1 MRPMNK
7 ITKLDQL
14 QMFTLLCCTLLLVP
28 HTLADEKERLGG
40 GINFEFRKKL
50 CKPGAIRKSYNL
62 ANRRLASNV
71 TLVSARWVAA
81 NPFEIEYSGRK
92 YKWPRKKP
100 AGVCEEVFRIS
111 DSRSSKD
118 IGKRIKVF
126 HDGCSGEWKR
136 KAVPDNSMKAK
147 TWGQFF
153 HASCVRHDHCYH
165 HESSSNG
172 RDQKKC
178 DDIMLEGNRG
188 LCKVEFASGSSD
200 RSTCMKAAEKQY
212 AGVRLFKRGKYY
224 DQMDVA
230 QDYRALY
237 ERK

>member
-1 MRPMNK
+1 M
-7 ITKLDQL
+7 
-14 QMFTLLCCTLLLVP
+14 
-28 HTLADEKERLGG
+28 
-40 GINFEFRKKL
+40 
-50 CKPGAIRKSYNL
+50 

-100 AGVCEEVFRIS
+100 AGVCEEIFRIS

-136 KAVPDNSMKAK
+136 KAVPDNSMGAN
-147 TWGQFF
+147 TWGQFSMLLVF
-153 HASCVRHDHCYH
+153 VMITVITMNRPQMAVTKR
-165 HESSSNG
+165 N
-172 RDQKKC
+172 

-224 DQMDVA
+224 DQMDAA

-237 ERK
+237 EKK